1 MGQLSGK
8 ITREARVRSYESYT
22 MPKTRIFGLHFRRR
36 QYVCLIQFVPKA
48 TALGEMTQNN
58 GHYAAESHSRSPL
71 SVPSDFLILTYVQDI
86 REYSRVFT
94 VDRGSGE
101 PFRRNSRV

>member
-1 MGQLSGK
+1 VGQLSGK

-86 REYSRVFT
+86 RA
-94 VDRGSGE
+94 
-101 PFRRNSRV
+101 